1 MEYEER
7 VIGTGTTIVG
17 AFEDA
22 AKKAAEKFG
31 REGATLEEL
40 EAEFERRPFD
50 AQIQVVV
57 QPHNQWV
64 RVYNVI
70 LSD

>member
-1 MEYEER
+1 MDYER
-7 VIGTGTTIVG
+7 TVTGTGTTIVG

-31 REGATLEEL
+31 REGASMEEL
-40 EAEFERRPFD
+40 EAQFEQTPFD
-50 AQIQVVV
+50 ARIQVVV

-70 LSD
+70 LTD